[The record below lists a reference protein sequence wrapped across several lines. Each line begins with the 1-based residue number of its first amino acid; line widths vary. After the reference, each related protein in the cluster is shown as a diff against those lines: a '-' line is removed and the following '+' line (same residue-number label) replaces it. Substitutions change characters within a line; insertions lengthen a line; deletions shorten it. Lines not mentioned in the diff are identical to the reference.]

1 MWYTFVKTIWWERWK
16 NQELTY
22 WKYDDHQL
30 RQQDLA
36 TQQQWWSWN
45 SKFYYYFSKC
55 TFFWSDFILTD
66 FFAYLSPKIVLRIHL
81 FKRHDLKNYR
91 KSQKKKLRRDRTSKT
106 VSLNSVWDLLL
117 KRNEWMLREVLIFT
131 LEVLGLVLRGARWL
145 AISDVNYKN
154 QQKRGVTGLTWIQV
168 RFE

>member
-45 SKFYYYFSKC
+45 SKFYYSFSKC
-55 TFFWSDFILTD
+55 TFLWSDFIFTD
-66 FFAYLSPKIVLRIHL
+66 FFAYLGPKIVLSPNSFIQKALAGKLPKVTKEETSSRQNVKNCL
-81 FKRHDLKNYR
+81 FKLCVGLIVKEKWIYWEKFSYSCWRYW
-91 KSQKKKLRRDRTSKT
+91 
-106 VSLNSVWDLLL
+106 VWSWKVPAD
-117 KRNEWMLREVLIFT
+117 
-131 LEVLGLVLRGARWL
+131 
-145 AISDVNYKN
+145 
-154 QQKRGVTGLTWIQV
+154 
-168 RFE
+168 